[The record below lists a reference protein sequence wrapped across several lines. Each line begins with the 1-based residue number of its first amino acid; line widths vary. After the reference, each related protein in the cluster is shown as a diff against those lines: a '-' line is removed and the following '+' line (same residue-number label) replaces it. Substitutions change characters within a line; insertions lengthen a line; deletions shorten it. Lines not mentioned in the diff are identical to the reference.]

1 MKIGLIINETENGPV
16 QVVHVEGYLDGHTFG
31 ELEQR
36 LDQLLTAGRVRL
48 VIELSKLTYIASSG
62 VGVFI
67 NFQSQASAKGG
78 NLQLVN
84 PSPSVHEIFD
94 LLGLDSLFVIHPTVD
109 KGIEA
114 ANS

>member
-1 MKIGLIINETENGPV
+1 MKSGLTIHETANGPV
-16 QVVHVEGYLDGHTFG
+16 QVVSVEGYLDGHTFG

-36 LDQLLTAGRVRL
+36 LEKLIASGRVRL
-48 VIELSKLTYIASSG
+48 VIELSKLSYIASSG

-67 NFQSQASAKGG
+67 NYHSQASAKGG

-84 PSPSVHEIFD
+84 PSPSVHEIFE
-94 LLGLDSLFVIHPTVD
+94 LLGLDSLFVIHKSID
-109 KGIEA
+109 QGIAA